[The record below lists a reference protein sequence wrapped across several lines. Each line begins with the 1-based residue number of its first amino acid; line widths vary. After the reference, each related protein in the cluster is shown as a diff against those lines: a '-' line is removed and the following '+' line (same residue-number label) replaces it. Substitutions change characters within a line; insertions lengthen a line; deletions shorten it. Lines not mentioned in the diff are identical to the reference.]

1 MCIEQWN
8 ENTQFG
14 PKCYLL
20 TTKIRQKC
28 DNFPDFTEDEERK
41 YPIFFLVFLILFWI
55 N

>member
-1 MCIEQWN
+1 MCSEQWN

-20 TTKIRQKC
+20 ITKFVQKC
-28 DNFPDFTEDEERK
+28 DNFSDLREDGERK
-41 YPIFFLVFLILFWI
+41 YPVFFLMFLILFWI